1 MKHTLTYNDKP
12 EIRCVICSNVWD
24 VQEIAK
30 KADMTADEIC
40 FFEFKMSLNFIYHGS
55 VESST
60 CPSCGS
66 FCQRQLLSR
75 LQTKCIVCTKKNK
88 KVYSF
93 CWGCK
98 SEWTLDHN
106 CKDRL
111 KVIQE
116 ILDKACL
123 IELKYC
129 NINGVPSIRACPGC
143 TILIEIDY
151 RSKTMDCRKCKTLF
165 CFSCL
170 KVAINRQ
177 LQCGYYN
184 TKCNVAPIQKIL

>member
-1 MKHTLTYNDKP
+1 MLDDKP
-12 EIRCVICSNVWD
+12 EIRCYTCSNVWD
-24 VQEIAK
+24 MQEIAK

-40 FFEFKMSLNFIYHGS
+40 FFEFKMSLNFINNGS

-75 LQTKCIVCTKKNK
+75 LQTKCIVCTQKNK
-88 KVYSF
+88 EVYSF

-111 KVIQE
+111 KGIQE
-116 ILDKACL
+116 ILDKAPL
-123 IELKYC
+123 IELQYC
-129 NINGVPSIRACPGC
+129 NIKGVPSIRVCPGC
-143 TILIEIDY
+143 TILIENAIGY
-151 RSKTMDCRKCKTLF
+151 CSKTMTCHKCKTLF

-170 KVAINRQ
+170 KVAINGC
-177 LQCGYYN
+177 LQCGSYRGM
-184 TKCNVAPIQKIL
+184 CNIAPIQKYF

>member
-1 MKHTLTYNDKP
+1 MKDTLMYNDKP
-12 EIRCVICSNVWD
+12 EIRCIICSNVWD

-75 LQTKCIVCTKKNK
+75 LQTKCIVCTKKNR
-88 KVYSF
+88 KVFNF
-93 CWGCK
+93 CWSCK
-98 SEWTLDHN
+98 SEWTSDHN
-106 CKDRL
+106 CKNRL
-111 KVIQE
+111 KCIQE
-116 ILDKACL
+116 ILDKARL
-123 IELKYC
+123 TELQWC
-129 NINGVPSIRACPGC
+129 NMHGVPSMRVCPGC
-143 TILIEIDY
+143 TILIEY
-151 RSKTMDCRKCKTLF
+151 AYGSKTMFCPKCKTLF

-170 KVAINRQ
+170 SIAKKEN
-177 LQCGYYN
+177 LQCGRYYDRC
-184 TKCNVAPIQKIL
+184 TVAPIQNVL